1 MCSQGVACNK
11 ELWAEMENQFQSL
24 EDQVEVVMVVE
35 GDGTAHSLEKTIA
48 LSGKKEAT
56 NCLKER

>member
-1 MCSQGVACNK
+1 
-11 ELWAEMENQFQSL
+11 MENQFQSL

-56 NCLKER
+56 NCVKER

>member
-11 ELWAEMENQFQSL
+11 EFWAEMENQFQSL
-24 EDQVEVVMVVE
+24 GEQIEFVMIVE

-56 NCLKER
+56 NCVRER